1 MMIYD
6 KYKLFQSTLLQEER
20 RDAGYRFRK
29 PYGNFNPRSYK
40 RSDGRSSQKSTG
52 ACKDFNPRSY
62 KRSDTDLRLWL
73 FYYLISIH
81 APTRGATP
89 MGEYYNVICEIS
101 IHAPTRGA
109 TMISSRDIVEME
121 ISIHAPTRGA
131 TVYSPDQWKWRCN
144 FNPRSYKRSD
154 MITRR
159 TLFTFLEFQSTLLQ
173 EERLFAER
181 AQEDAERFQ
190 STLLQEERHLR

>member
-1 MMIYD
+1 MLMNNLRNFPPVTLGIFQSTLLQEERRPYVMIYD

-40 RSDGRSSQKSTG
+40 RSD
-52 ACKDFNPRSY
+52 
-62 KRSDTDLRLWL
+62 TDLRLWL

-81 APTRGATP
+81 APTRGATSTRMIVTP
-89 MGEYYNVICEIS
+89 AAVIS

-109 TMISSRDIVEME
+109 TKSHTMYPINAV
-121 ISIHAPTRGA
+121 
-131 TVYSPDQWKWRCN
+131 N

-154 MITRR
+154 VP
-159 TLFTFLEFQSTLLQ
+159 FLP
-173 EERLFAER
+173 
-181 AQEDAERFQ
+181 
-190 STLLQEERHLR
+190 